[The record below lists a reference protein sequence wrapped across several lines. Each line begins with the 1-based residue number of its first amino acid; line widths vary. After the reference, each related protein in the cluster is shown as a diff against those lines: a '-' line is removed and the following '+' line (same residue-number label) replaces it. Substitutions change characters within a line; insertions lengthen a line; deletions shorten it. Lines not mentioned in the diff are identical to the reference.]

1 MPDHLEFVVRPN
13 QAPSIRPGT
22 PTQIFQTPKIPD
34 NPPKVWGNAGN
45 SVFDLHAHTQQEL
58 PMPEFPETK
67 RKYDVVR
74 VYNPDDHEQ
83 YIDTEQMSEYQGRNK
98 ISADRIVLR
107 FSKAQ
112 NTEHTKVMQRGLTR
126 KNPDN
131 PDPDEK

>member
-1 MPDHLEFVVRPN
+1 MPDHLEFVARPFGKSN
-13 QAPSIRPGT
+13 IRPGT
-22 PTQIFQTPKIPD
+22 PTQIFQQ
-34 NPPKVWGNAGN
+34 PKVPQNEPITWGNAGQ
-45 SVFDLHAHTQQEL
+45 SVFDLHAHNQQET
-58 PMPEFPETK
+58 PKPEWPETQ

-98 ISADRIVLR
+98 ISDERIVLR
-107 FSKAQ
+107 FAKTQ

-131 PDPDEK
+131 PDPTG